1 MILYVKM
8 CYICR
13 NFKQLNNMESLAYFT
28 NDTKTCESKPNS
40 VSRLYNTLKERKN
53 KLSRY
58 VNSLNFSCKKSSFLH
73 SNYTLYY
80 IRAEIF
86 HSVSVRNFHLVR
98 NFYTSR
104 HYFVGIFFYSNQI
117 KSI

>member
-1 MILYVKM
+1 
-8 CYICR
+8 
-13 NFKQLNNMESLAYFT
+13 MESLTYFT
-28 NDTKTCESKPNS
+28 NETKTCNSKPNI
-40 VSRLYNTLKERKN
+40 VFCLYNALKERKN

-73 SNYTLYY
+73 SNYTLYC

-98 NFYTSR
+98 NFHISQ
-104 HYFVGIFFYSNQI
+104 HYFVGIFFL
-117 KSI
+117 